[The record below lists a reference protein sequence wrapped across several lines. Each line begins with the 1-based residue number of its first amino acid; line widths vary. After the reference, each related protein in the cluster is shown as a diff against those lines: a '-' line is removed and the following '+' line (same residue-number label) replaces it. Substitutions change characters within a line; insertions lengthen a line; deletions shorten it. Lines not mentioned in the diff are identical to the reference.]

1 MKKDKVDLMITTFD
15 QALDKIYS
23 YVDYSMT
30 HAKDISGS
38 VFSLDAITQLL
49 KNMKDPQKNFAV
61 IHVAGTKGKG
71 SVCAMLASALQ
82 NAGFRTGLY
91 TSPHLI
97 RFNERIIVDGKM
109 INDADVI
116 RLTNQLSE
124 IIDSM
129 PAHVSS
135 FELMTAM
142 AFRYFSEQK
151 VDIAIVETGLG
162 GRLDAT
168 NVVTPILSV
177 ITSVSYDHTGFLG
190 NTIEKIAAEKAGIIK
205 PGIPVICAFQP
216 YVGAKK
222 VIEAFAQH
230 CKSPWINVPD
240 RFHYINRHLPESG
253 DGMLIW
259 RVEDQKL
266 MEKWCGEESHTGW
279 EPREIRLPLRGLHQ
293 MQNAAVVYA
302 VLNKMRSHFKID
314 MDKAVDGIGETF
326 WPCRFETIAESPV
339 LIVDGAHNSDSIEKL
354 ASAIDRFCSPKAVKC
369 IFGASEDKD
378 QRAMIRK
385 LSPHVDEFIMT
396 KSIHPRAAD
405 PKVLCGL
412 ASEAGRKNRRTD
424 SLEEAYSI
432 YESEK
437 DPDTVYI
444 AAGSLFAAG
453 GIRELHMKKTPSLRY
468 FEYNE
473 PLE

>member
-1 MKKDKVDLMITTFD
+1 MISTFD

-30 HAKDISGS
+30 HAKDIDSR
-38 VFSLDAITQLL
+38 VFSLDAIRQLL
-49 KNMKDPQKNFAV
+49 KVMNDPQKNYAV

-82 NAGFRTGLY
+82 KAGFKTGLY

-116 RLTNQLSE
+116 RLTDHITE
-124 IIDSM
+124 IMD
-129 PAHVSS
+129 PASHVSS
-135 FELMTAM
+135 FEFMTAM
-142 AFRYFSEQK
+142 AFQYFSEQK
-151 VDIAIVETGLG
+151 VDIAIIETGLG

-168 NVVTPILSV
+168 NVVEPLLSV

-216 YVGAKK
+216 YTGAKK
-222 VIEAFAQH
+222 VIEAFAH
-230 CKSPWINVPD
+230 HSGSPWISVPD
-240 RFHYINRHLPESG
+240 RYHYINQHFPDSG

-259 RVEDQKL
+259 RVEDQRL
-266 MEKWCGEESHTGW
+266 MEKWCGEGNPDGW
-279 EPREIRLPLRGLHQ
+279 TPREIHLPMNGLHQ
-293 MQNAAVVYA
+293 MQNTAVVYA
-302 VLNKMRSHFKID
+302 VLNKLKSHQKID
-314 MDKAVDGIGETF
+314 LDKAVDGIRDTF
-326 WPCRFETIAESPV
+326 WPCRFETIADSPA

-354 ASAIDRFCSPKAVKC
+354 AAAIDRFCSPKTIKC

-378 QRAMIRK
+378 LRSMIRK
-385 LSPHVDEFIMT
+385 LAPHVDEFIMT
-396 KSIHPRAAD
+396 RSIHPRAAD
-405 PKVLCGL
+405 PKILCDL
-412 ASEAGRKNRRTD
+412 ASEAGRRNRRTD

-437 DPDTVYI
+437 DMNTCYI
-444 AAGSLFAAG
+444 TAGSLFAAG
-453 GIRELHMKKTPSLRY
+453 GIREIHMQKDPALRY

>member
-1 MKKDKVDLMITTFD
+1 MSMISTID

-30 HAKDISGS
+30 HAKNIDSS
-38 VFSLDAITQLL
+38 VFSLNAIKLLL
-49 KNMKDPQKNFAV
+49 KTMKDPQKNYAV

-71 SVCAMLASALQ
+71 SVCAMLASAL
-82 NAGFRTGLY
+82 NKAGFKTGLY

-116 RLTNQLSE
+116 RLTNQITKIVDAS
-124 IIDSM
+124 S
-129 PAHVSS
+129 HVSS

-142 AFRYFSEQK
+142 AFQYFSEQK
-151 VDIAIVETGLG
+151 VDIAVVETGLG

-168 NVVTPILSV
+168 NVVDPILSV
-177 ITSVSYDHTGFLG
+177 ITSVSYDHTNFLG

-205 PGIPVICAFQP
+205 PNIPVICAFQP
-216 YVGAKK
+216 YAGAKK
-222 VIEAFAQH
+222 VIEEFAKH
-230 CKSPWINVPD
+230 NNSPWISVPD
-240 RFHYINRHLPESG
+240 RYHYINQHLPESG
-253 DGMLIW
+253 EGMLIW

-266 MEKWCGEESHTGW
+266 MEKWCEEGSGQGW
-279 EPREIRLPLRGLHQ
+279 TPAEICMPLRGLHQ
-293 MQNAAVVYA
+293 MHNTAVAFA
-302 VLNKMRSHFKID
+302 VLNKLKFRFNLD
-314 MDKAVDGIGETF
+314 LNKAAAGLRETF
-326 WPCRFETIAESPV
+326 WPCRFETIAESPE

-354 ASAIDRFCSPKAVKC
+354 ASAIDRFCCQKTVKC

-378 QRAMIRK
+378 LRSMIRK
-385 LSPHVDEFIMT
+385 LAPHVDEFIMT
-396 KSIHPRAAD
+396 RSIHPRAAD
-405 PKVLCGL
+405 PKILCAI

-432 YESEK
+432 YESDEN
-437 DPDTVYI
+437 TETMYI
-444 AAGSLFAAG
+444 TAGSLFAAG
-453 GIRELHMKKTPSLRY
+453 GIREIHMQKESSLRY